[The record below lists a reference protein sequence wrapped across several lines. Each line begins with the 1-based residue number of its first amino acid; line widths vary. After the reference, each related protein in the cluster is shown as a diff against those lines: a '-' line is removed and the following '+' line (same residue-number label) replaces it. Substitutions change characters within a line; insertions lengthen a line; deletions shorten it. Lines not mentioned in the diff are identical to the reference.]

1 MNKFIITAT
10 DEAWEDGLLGTDEQ
24 FVAVADTNT
33 ETAIDDAAGTQL
45 ISIRISKAMLNDLKV
60 IAAHNKGI
68 GYQTLMK
75 QVMQRFIDCEKKQFW
90 NEYVAEKIKE
100 QSQEISQAATTA
112 EPAKAAKRP
121 RAQKTLKNAA

>member
-1 MNKFIITAT
+1 MNKLTIPAT

-33 ETAIDDAAGTQL
+33 EAAIDEAAGTQL
-45 ISIRISKAMLNDLKV
+45 ISIRLSKAMLNDLKV

-90 NEYVAEKIKE
+90 NEYVAKKIKE
-100 QSQEISQAATTA
+100 ESQAATTA
-112 EPAKAAKRP
+112 EPAKAAKP
-121 RAQKTLKNAA
+121 TRAQKALKQAA

>member
-1 MNKFIITAT
+1 MNKLTIPAT
-10 DEAWEDGLLGTDEQ
+10 DEAWEDGLLGADDQ

-33 ETAIDDAAGTQL
+33 EAAIDEAAGTQL
-45 ISIRISKAMLNDLKV
+45 ISIRLSKAMLNDLKV

-75 QVMQRFIDCEKKQFW
+75 QIMQRFIDCEKKQFW
-90 NEYVAEKIKE
+90 NEYVAEKIME
-100 QSQEISQAATTA
+100 QSQAAPTA

-121 RAQKTLKNAA
+121 RAQKALKQAA